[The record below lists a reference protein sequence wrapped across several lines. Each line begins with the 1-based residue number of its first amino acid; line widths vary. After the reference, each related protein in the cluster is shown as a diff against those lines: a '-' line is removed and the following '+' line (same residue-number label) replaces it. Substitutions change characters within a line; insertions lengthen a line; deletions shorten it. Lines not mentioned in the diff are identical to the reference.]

1 MKHKKPEPV
10 TKKGLEQNI
19 LKTHEGRAVI
29 AAKAFKEKEQPANR
43 PGSGR
48 AGSQNYA
55 ATPGLP
61 NNWAGGA
68 T

>member
-10 TKKGLEQNI
+10 TKQGLEQNI

-29 AAKAFKEKEQPANR
+29 AAEDFKEKEQQANR
-43 PGSGR
+43 PGSAQ
-48 AGSQNYA
+48 AGCQNYA

-61 NNWAGGA
+61 RNRAGGA